1 MPRPAA
7 DILLSLLV
15 LVLQTT
21 VVRFLAIEGIVPD
34 IVLLWIIT
42 IAIRRGQIPAT
53 IAGFL
58 LGLAL
63 DLLSG
68 PDGVLGLTAMTKT
81 VSGFLAGYFYN
92 ENKVLQTMGGY
103 QLLLITAL
111 VALVH
116 NLLYFFVFLQGSGL
130 GWAAMMGLYGI
141 PATAYTIAIAFLT
154 MLAYARKVLA

>member
-103 QLLLITAL
+103 QLLLSTAL

-141 PATAYTIAIAFLT
+141 PATAYTIAIAVLP

>member
-1 MPRPAA
+1 MPRPVA
-7 DILLSLLV
+7 DILLSLLA

-21 VVRFLAIEGIVPD
+21 VVRFLAIQGIVPD
-34 IVLLWIIT
+34 LVLLWVIML
-42 IAIRRGQIPAT
+42 AIRRGQIPAT

-63 DLLSG
+63 DFISG
-68 PDGVLGLTAMTKT
+68 PDGVLGLTAMAKT
-81 VSGFLAGYFYN
+81 VGGFLAGYFYN
-92 ENKVLQTMGGY
+92 ENKVVQTMGGY
-103 QLLLITAL
+103 QILLITAL

-141 PATAYTIAIAFLT
+141 PATAYTVAVAVLPMF
-154 MLAYARKVLA
+154 AYARKVLA